1 MKESHKMELTMYLN
15 KINCNYLLNKKM
27 SNKYLFFKK
36 LYGNYDSYF
45 VKKISLIFNWFLK
58 ISICT
63 AVKE

>member
-1 MKESHKMELTMYLN
+1 
-15 KINCNYLLNKKM
+15 M

-36 LYGNYDSYF
+36 LYGNCVSYF
-45 VKKISLIFNWFLK
+45 VKKISLIFNWFFK